1 MRTVVAL
8 LTTLIL
14 ACTLHGKESPKTL
27 LERVPTT
34 LAGLERDAI
43 KGYDKPELGASAS
56 YKKQG
61 LLVTVYLYD
70 LGVEDIGDGVSDAT
84 VRKAFQ
90 LAVSDITEAVKQ
102 GYYSDVE
109 EVDEGSANFG
119 KNRRTLRSRFRLTR
133 LKGSDTGERF
143 VSEIHAWGG
152 LGHIVKLRVTGTV
165 EEEAGHS
172 KTLEQFVPALMDA
185 LRKMEK
191 RK

>member
-1 MRTVVAL
+1 MRSIAAFLISL
-8 LTTLIL
+8 LL
-14 ACTLHGKESPKTL
+14 AYPLQGKEDPKMI
-27 LERVPTT
+27 LERLPAT
-34 LAGLERDAI
+34 LAGLERDEI

-56 YKKQG
+56 YKKPG

-70 LGVEDIGDGVSDAT
+70 LGVEEIGVGVTDAT

-90 LAVSDITEAVKQ
+90 MAVSDITEAAKQ

-109 EVDEGSANFG
+109 EVDRGSASFG
-119 KNRRTLRSRFRLTR
+119 KNHRTLRSRFRLTR
-133 LKGSDTGERF
+133 LKGEDAGKRF

-152 LGHIVKLRVTGTV
+152 LGHIVKLRVTGRV
-165 EEEAGHS
+165 EEEAEHS

-191 RK
+191 QK